1 MWNHFD
7 NHDGR
12 TNNRVEGDNTKMKN
26 FCGASDP
33 KMDKAVGL
41 LQNYETTAHD
51 KYQNAKKEN
60 ARAPAQKPQDV
71 ERETK
76 FRQLR
81 KWYRDGKITF
91 AHYHEEILELHQFEP
106 KKKYVEELEDT
117 DESDPPSISDD
128 SDAEIEENDET
139 ILEPANRLE
148 QVESAS
154 TTNDSVN
161 LANQIDIDEGFLRS
175 IEDTGIRFRNISCED
190 QVLTTLQPITTIN
203 APQSTLF
210 VDVPRTLD
218 ETIQIPLQV
227 STRTLYSSSSQSSI
241 NSNTEIDPDR
251 VPCDLCLKTF

>member
-1 MWNHFD
+1 MKHVVCKNFSVRSKGTEFLNYFTNTYNSPNCQFPVEMWNHFD
-7 NHDGR
+7 NHDER

-91 AHYHEEILELHQFEP
+91 VHYHEEILELHQFEP

-128 SDAEIEENDET
+128 SDAEIEENDE
-139 ILEPANRLE
+139 
-148 QVESAS
+148 S
-154 TTNDSVN
+154 
-161 LANQIDIDEGFLRS
+161 
-175 IEDTGIRFRNISCED
+175 
-190 QVLTTLQPITTIN
+190 
-203 APQSTLF
+203 
-210 VDVPRTLD
+210 
-218 ETIQIPLQV
+218 
-227 STRTLYSSSSQSSI
+227 
-241 NSNTEIDPDR
+241 
-251 VPCDLCLKTF
+251 